1 MKTQP
6 SRCPNSKTKSGASWE
21 NLPPEGL
28 RQLHSLLTAS
38 RRASPGLFDW
48 VLAWRLI
55 NGAPFS
61 FQGHDYL
68 RGIYRDET
76 PFMVIRKAAQMG
88 ASEYAISRALHFAV
102 TKTKANNAGC
112 TVVYFFPTDNDVGE
126 FSRDRFAPAVAQSDY
141 LRGQVRDTDTAG
153 LKQIGRGSI
162 YFRGTRS
169 RTRMKSVP
177 GDFLVFD
184 ELDEMVPANVDLAR
198 KRLGHSEYGW
208 ELAVST
214 PSMPGYGIDAVF
226 EDTDQRHWLLRC
238 EGCSTWHCLEDEF
251 LEAHGNPQDPRVEI
265 AFIKGEPGRERL
277 VCRDCGHVLDPARG
291 AWAAKYPDRLRRG
304 YHVSKFV
311 ATVLSQKDAELG
323 AKTKPAALLADWRQ
337 TQFPGEF
344 YNSELGLPYLDA
356 EGGLTEQDLQALV
369 GGYPVMATGR
379 ECVMGV
385 DQGNGLHVVVKE
397 PADDGYALT
406 VYVHHEPMTDETF
419 SHLDHIMDAFDV
431 RACVIDALPN
441 THAAR
446 AFARRYRGR
455 VWLSYY
461 GNSKGRVA
469 WGFDAENTAIVNVN
483 RTEAL
488 DAWRDLHRQGKR
500 RIPRI
505 EGQVTTYVKQMTN
518 ILRSVEE
525 DPVTGAKRATWI
537 KRGPD
542 HFAHADSYSEIALGR
557 RGAFLATA
565 TVLG

>member
-1 MKTQP
+1 
-6 SRCPNSKTKSGASWE
+6 
-21 NLPPEGL
+21 
-28 RQLHSLLTAS
+28 
-38 RRASPGLFDW
+38 
-48 VLAWRLI
+48 LI
-55 NGAPFS
+55 GGQPFS
-61 FQGHDYL
+61 LRGHEYL
-68 RGIYRDET
+68 RGIYSDEA

-102 TKTKANNAGC
+102 TKTKEDGEGC
-112 TVVYFFPTDNDVGE
+112 TVVYFFPSDHDVGE
-126 FSRDRFAPAVAQSDY
+126 FSRDRFGPAVSESDY
-141 LRGQVRDTDTAG
+141 LSGLVGDTDAAG
-153 LKQIGRGSI
+153 LKKIGRGRI

-184 ELDEMVPANVDLAR
+184 EIDEMVPANIELAR

-214 PSMPGYGIDAVF
+214 PSMPGYGIDALF
-226 EDTDQRHWLLRC
+226 DQTDQHHWLLRC
-238 EGCSTWHCLEDEF
+238 EGCSTWRCLEDEF
-251 LEAHGNPQDPRVEI
+251 LEAHGSPQDPRDEI
-265 AFIKGEPGRERL
+265 VFVQGKPGAERL
-277 VCRDCGHVLDPARG
+277 VCTRCGHTLDPTRG
-291 AWAAKYPDRLRRG
+291 TWVPKHPNRPRRG
-304 YHVSKFV
+304 YHITKF
-311 ATVLSQKDAELG
+311 ASTVLSQREREQVAS
-323 AKTKPAALLADWRQ
+323 TKPAALLAEWRQ

-344 YNSELGLPYLDA
+344 FNSEMGLPYLPA

-369 GGYPVMATGR
+369 GGYPLMATGR